1 MTLIKSTVEPL
12 PYKLL
17 DFDQHS
23 YEADDCFT
31 RYMPKDKLDT
41 AIYSVQT
48 ASGRSA
54 VIANDRLVT
63 ALETAGERDAV
74 PVPGSLSAMLRLRA
88 LPEASRIAQGR
99 R

>member
-1 MTLIKSTVEPL
+1 MTLIKSTVGSL

-41 AIYSVQT
+41 AIYPVRT
-48 ASGRSA
+48 ASGRKATPQAYTHLGVRGARPSQE
-54 VIANDRLVT
+54 RL
-63 ALETAGERDAV
+63 L
-74 PVPGSLSAMLRLRA
+74 
-88 LPEASRIAQGR
+88 
-99 R
+99 